1 ISEGGIKEE
10 AQSLVKANSEYQE
23 PCYNTKSPSGAE
35 ARNMLSKKDLTAI
48 QKDLSQFDRARE
60 RILDLSR
67 AATRMASSSILE
79 IHRGDLKTA
88 NSTLERAEK
97 TLQEIEKLSTDAPEL
112 RSSNGVIV
120 AFQEYVEAVTLRKV
134 ARDEGI
140 VSMAESSADHRSYVL
155 GLLDAV
161 GEFRRMALNS
171 LRKGDVGKAEKLLD
185 AMEGVYDDLQTLEH
199 TSIVPTF
206 RVKMDA
212 ARRIIE
218 NTRGDMGTEVRRFSL
233 E

>member
-1 ISEGGIKEE
+1 
-10 AQSLVKANSEYQE
+10 
-23 PCYNTKSPSGAE
+23 
-35 ARNMLSKKDLTAI
+35 MLSKKDLNTI
-48 QKDLSQFDRARE
+48 QRNLSQYDEARE
-60 RILDLSR
+60 RVLDLSR

-79 IHRGDLKTA
+79 IHRGNLKAA
-88 NSTLERAEK
+88 NSILEQAEK
-97 TLQEIEKLSTDAPEL
+97 TLQEIEKLSVDAPEL

-120 AFQEYVEAVTLRKV
+120 AFQEYVEAITLRKV
-134 ARDEGI
+134 AQDEGI
-140 VSMAESSADHRSYVL
+140 VSIAESGADHRSYVL

-171 LRKGDVGKAEKLLD
+171 LRKGNVGKAERLLD
-185 AMEGVYDDLQTLEH
+185 AMEGVYDDMQTLEH

-218 NTRGDMGTEVRRFSL
+218 TTRGDVVTEVRRFSL
-233 E
+233 EQALDRLGKKLDR

>member
-1 ISEGGIKEE
+1 
-10 AQSLVKANSEYQE
+10 
-23 PCYNTKSPSGAE
+23 
-35 ARNMLSKKDLTAI
+35 MLTKKDLNAI

-60 RILDLSR
+60 KILDLSR

-79 IHRGDLKTA
+79 IHRGDFKAA
-88 NSTLERAEK
+88 NSTLEQAEK
-97 TLQEIEKLSTDAPEL
+97 TLQEIEKLSGDAPEL

-120 AFQEYVEAVTLRKV
+120 AFQEYVEAITLRKV

-140 VSMAESSADHRSYVL
+140 VSIEESGADHRSYVL
-155 GLLDAV
+155 GLLDVV
-161 GEFRRMALNS
+161 GEFRRMALTS
-171 LRKGDVGKAEKLLD
+171 LRKADVGKAEKLLE
-185 AMEGVYDDLQTLEH
+185 AMEGIYDDLQTLEH

-218 NTRGDMGTEVRRFSL
+218 TTRGDVVTEVRRFSL
-233 E
+233 EQALDRLGKRIEEH

>member
-1 ISEGGIKEE
+1 
-10 AQSLVKANSEYQE
+10 
-23 PCYNTKSPSGAE
+23 
-35 ARNMLSKKDLTAI
+35 MLSKKDLTSI
-48 QKDLSQFDRARE
+48 QKDLSQYDRARE
-60 RILDLSR
+60 RVLDLSR

-79 IHRGDLKTA
+79 IHRGDLKAA
-88 NSTLERAEK
+88 NSTLEQAQK
-97 TLQEIEKLSTDAPEL
+97 TLQEIEKMSADAPEL

-120 AFQEYVEAVTLRKV
+120 AFQEYVEAITLRKV
-134 ARDEGI
+134 SRNKGI
-140 VSMAESSADHRSYVL
+140 VSIAESGADHRSYML

-171 LRKGDVGKAEKLLD
+171 LRKGDVRKAEKLLD

-218 NTRGDMGTEVRRFSL
+218 TTRGDVVTEVRRFSL
-233 E
+233 EQALDRLGKKIEKQ

>member
-1 ISEGGIKEE
+1 
-10 AQSLVKANSEYQE
+10 
-23 PCYNTKSPSGAE
+23 
-35 ARNMLSKKDLTAI
+35 MLSKKDLTSI
-48 QKDLSQFDRARE
+48 QKDLSQYDRARE
-60 RILDLSR
+60 RVLDLSR

-79 IHRGDLKTA
+79 IHRGNMKAA
-88 NSTLERAEK
+88 NATLEQAEK
-97 TLQEIEKLSTDAPEL
+97 TLQEIEKMSADAPEL

-120 AFQEYVEAVTLRKV
+120 AFQEYVEAITLRKV
-134 ARDEGI
+134 SLDEGI
-140 VSMAESSADHRSYVL
+140 VSIAESGADHRSYVL

-161 GEFRRMALNS
+161 GEFRRMTLNS

-218 NTRGDMGTEVRRFSL
+218 TTRGDVVTEVRRFSL
-233 E
+233 EQALDRLGKKIAKQ

>member
-1 ISEGGIKEE
+1 
-10 AQSLVKANSEYQE
+10 
-23 PCYNTKSPSGAE
+23 
-35 ARNMLSKKDLTAI
+35 MLSKKDLSAI
-48 QKDLSQFDRARE
+48 QRDLSQFDRTRE

-67 AATRMASSSILE
+67 AAGRLASSSILE
-79 IHRGDLKTA
+79 IHRGDLKA
-88 NSTLERAEK
+88 ADSTIEKAEK
-97 TLQEIEKLSTDAPEL
+97 TLQEIEKVSEEAPDL
-112 RSSNGVIV
+112 RSSNGVLV
-120 AFQEYVEAVTLRKV
+120 AFQEYVEAITLRKV

-140 VSMAESSADHRSYVL
+140 VSIAESKADHRSYML

-185 AMEGVYDDLQTLEH
+185 AMEGIYDDLQTLEH
-199 TSIVPTF
+199 SSIVPTF

-218 NTRGDMGTEVRRFSL
+218 TTRGDVVTEVRRFSL
-233 E
+233 EKALDRLEKKIGG

>member
-1 ISEGGIKEE
+1 
-10 AQSLVKANSEYQE
+10 
-23 PCYNTKSPSGAE
+23 
-35 ARNMLSKKDLTAI
+35 MLSRKDLTSI
-48 QKDLSQFDRARE
+48 QKDLSQYDRARE
-60 RILDLSR
+60 RVLDLSR

-79 IHRGDLKTA
+79 IHRGDLKSA
-88 NSTLERAEK
+88 NSTLEQAQK
-97 TLQEIEKLSTDAPEL
+97 TLQEIEKLSADAPEL

-120 AFQEYVEAVTLRKV
+120 AFQEYVEAITLRKV
-134 ARDEGI
+134 SRNEGI
-140 VSMAESSADHRSYVL
+140 VSITESGADHRSYML

-218 NTRGDMGTEVRRFSL
+218 TTRGDVVTEVRRFSL
-233 E
+233 EQALDRLGKKIEKQ

>member
-1 ISEGGIKEE
+1 MGSKKNPTLWLKQNPNNENPVIIPRK
-10 AQSLVKANSEYQE
+10 
-23 PCYNTKSPSGAE
+23 PSGAE
-35 ARNMLSKKDLTAI
+35 AHNMLTKKDMTAI
-48 QKDLSQFDRARE
+48 QKDLSQFDQARE

-88 NSTLERAEK
+88 SSTLEQAEK
-97 TLQEIEKLSTDAPEL
+97 TLQEIEKLSASAPEL
-112 RSSNGVIV
+112 RGSNGVIV

-134 ARDEGI
+134 AKGEGI
-140 VSMAESSADHRSYVL
+140 VSIAESGADHRSYVL

-161 GEFRRMALNS
+161 GEFH
-171 LRKGDVGKAEKLLD
+171 
-185 AMEGVYDDLQTLEH
+185 AMEGIYDDLQTLEH

-218 NTRGDMGTEVRRFSL
+218 TTRGDVVTEVRRFSL
-233 E
+233 EQALDRLGKKIEKC

>member
-1 ISEGGIKEE
+1 
-10 AQSLVKANSEYQE
+10 
-23 PCYNTKSPSGAE
+23 
-35 ARNMLSKKDLTAI
+35 MLSKKDLTAI
-48 QKDLSQFDRARE
+48 QRDLTQFDRSRE
-60 RILDLSR
+60 RVLDLSR
-67 AATRMASSSILE
+67 AATRMASSSILN
-79 IHRGDLKTA
+79 IHRGDLKA
-88 NSTLERAEK
+88 ASATLEQAEK
-97 TLQEIEKLSTDAPEL
+97 TLQEIEKSSVDAPEL

-120 AFQEYVEAVTLRKV
+120 AFQEYVEAITLRKI
-134 ARDEGI
+134 AQGEGI
-140 VSMAESSADHRSYVL
+140 VSISESKADHRSYVL

-185 AMEGVYDDLQTLEH
+185 AMEGIYDDLQTLEH

-218 NTRGDMGTEVRRFSL
+218 TTRGDVVTEIGRASCR
-233 E
+233 ERG

>member
-35 ARNMLSKKDLTAI
+35 AHDMLTKKDLPAI
-48 QKDLSQFDRARE
+48 QKDLSQLDRAIE
-60 RILDLSR
+60 RVLHHSR

-88 NSTLERAEK
+88 NSTLGQAEK
-97 TLQEIEKLSTDAPEL
+97 TLQEIEKLSADAPEL

-140 VSMAESSADHRSYVL
+140 VSMAESGADHGSYVL

-161 GEFRRMALNS
+161 GEFRSMAVNS
-171 LRKGDVGKAEKLLD
+171 LRKGDVRRAEKILD
-185 AMEGVYDDLQTLEH
+185 AMDGVYDDLQAVEH
-199 TSIVPTF
+199 
-206 RVKMDA
+206 
-212 ARRIIE
+212 
-218 NTRGDMGTEVRRFSL
+218 
-233 E
+233 